1 MWQCRPAI
9 NPCIHP
15 IHPSIHPSII
25 HPSIH
30 ERSDF
35 RELWEQ
41 SKQLKNMEI
50 CEVSSNTYNEGYIHQ
65 FHTLTRFSSKSS
77 RSPKYKNILPWNT
90 SQIIMKVVQI
100 STRIIKSCV
109 MKRNI
114 IPLWVLRKING
125 NWDHNAFRISQWM
138 ESHCRLKILWPEYT
152 NKFKSA
158 RLPELH
164 SGFQEGKLNIWIR
177 LFKLQQSSPSL
188 LFSTE

>member
-1 MWQCRPAI
+1 MASGKLFVPTSFRNIDDFEEQLPETEMWQCRPAI

-15 IHPSIHPSII
+15 SIHPFVHPSMHPSI

-41 SKQLKNMEI
+41 SNQLKNMEI

-65 FHTLTRFSSKSS
+65 FHTLTRFSSSSSS

-100 STRIIKSCV
+100 STRTIKSCV

-114 IPLWVLRKING
+114 IPL
-125 NWDHNAFRISQWM
+125 
-138 ESHCRLKILWPEYT
+138 
-152 NKFKSA
+152 
-158 RLPELH
+158 
-164 SGFQEGKLNIWIR
+164 
-177 LFKLQQSSPSL
+177 
-188 LFSTE
+188 

>member
-1 MWQCRPAI
+1 MILKSSFLKLKCGNVVLQS
-9 NPCIHP
+9 IHAS
-15 IHPSIHPSII
+15 IHPSIHLSTHPCI

-41 SKQLKNMEI
+41 SNQLKNMEI

-65 FHTLTRFSSKSS
+65 FHTLTRFSSSSSS

-100 STRIIKSCV
+100 STRTIKSCV

-114 IPLWVLRKING
+114 IPL
-125 NWDHNAFRISQWM
+125 
-138 ESHCRLKILWPEYT
+138 
-152 NKFKSA
+152 
-158 RLPELH
+158 
-164 SGFQEGKLNIWIR
+164 
-177 LFKLQQSSPSL
+177 
-188 LFSTE
+188 

>member
-9 NPCIHP
+9 HASIHPSHPSIHQSIRPP
-15 IHPSIHPSII
+15 IHPSIHASI
-25 HPSIH
+25 HPSPIHPFIH

-114 IPLWVLRKING
+114 IPL
-125 NWDHNAFRISQWM
+125 
-138 ESHCRLKILWPEYT
+138 
-152 NKFKSA
+152 
-158 RLPELH
+158 
-164 SGFQEGKLNIWIR
+164 
-177 LFKLQQSSPSL
+177 
-188 LFSTE
+188 